1 MAKSTPP
8 IHNLNVIMT
17 KNKTLLFEQIK
28 ELIKA
33 KIAFS
38 VCEEYGEYTLTYS
51 SGPIKQS

>member
-1 MAKSTPP
+1 MSEFTPP
-8 IHNLNVIMT
+8 IHKLNVVMT
-17 KNKTLLFEQIK
+17 KNTTLLFEQIK